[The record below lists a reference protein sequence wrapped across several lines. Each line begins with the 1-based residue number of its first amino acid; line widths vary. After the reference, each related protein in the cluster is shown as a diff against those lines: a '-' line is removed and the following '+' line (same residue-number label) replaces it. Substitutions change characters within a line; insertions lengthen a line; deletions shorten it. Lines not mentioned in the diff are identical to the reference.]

1 MPIIVHHLND
11 SRSQRILWLLEEM
24 GIEYEI
30 KHYSRTA
37 QGTAPPELL
46 QVHPTGKSP
55 VITDTNNGKNK
66 VVAESGA
73 IVEYLIRHYGQGR
86 FVPAD
91 PERIDDNIFFEH
103 FAEGSLMPMLVM
115 KLVFSMIPAKMPF
128 FVRPIGNAIVSNVNS
143 AFLDPDLKRKS
154 DFIADE
160 LNKKCSAGND
170 WFAGGDKDGNP
181 TAADFQMAFPLEA
194 ALSGRISDLPT
205 SIKTYVEKVHARP
218 AFQRGLKRG
227 GPYKYA

>member
-1 MPIIVHHLND
+1 MTIIVHHLNN

-30 KHYSRTA
+30 KHYARTP
-37 QGTAPPELL
+37 QGVAPPELL
-46 QVHPTGKSP
+46 EVHPTGKSP
-55 VITDTNNGKNK
+55 LITDTNNGKDK
-66 VVAESGA
+66 VIAESGA
-73 IVEYLIRHYGQGR
+73 IVDYLIRNYGQGR
-86 FVPAD
+86 FVPKD
-91 PERIDDNIFFEH
+91 SERIEDDVFYNH

-128 FVRPIGNAIVSNVNS
+128 FVRPIGNAIVNNVNS
-143 AFLDPDLKRKS
+143 AFIDPDLKRKT
-154 DFIADE
+154 DFVADE
-160 LNKKCSAGND
+160 LVKKCNSGND

-194 ALSGRISDLPT
+194 ALSGRISNLPAP
-205 SIKTYVEKVHARP
+205 IKTYVDKIHARP
-218 AFQRGLKRG
+218 AFKRGLEKG

>member
-1 MPIIVHHLND
+1 MAIIVHHLNN

-24 GIEYEI
+24 GLEYEI

-37 QGTAPPELL
+37 KGTAPDELL
-46 QVHPTGKSP
+46 AVHPTGKSP
-55 VITDTNNGKNK
+55 LITDTTNGKNK

-73 IVEYLIRHYGQGR
+73 IVDYLIRHYGEGR
-86 FVPAD
+86 FVPTSA
-91 PERIDDNIFFEH
+91 ERVDDDVFWNH
-103 FAEGSLMPMLVM
+103 FAEGSLMPTLVM
-115 KLVFSMIPAKMPF
+115 KLVFSLVPPQMPF
-128 FVRPIGNAIVSNVNS
+128 FVRPLGNAIVKNVNA

-160 LNKKCSAGND
+160 LVKKCDSGNG

-194 ALSGRISDLPT
+194 AASGRISDLPAP
-205 SIKTYVEKVHARP
+205 IKTYVDKIHARP
-218 AFQRGLKRG
+218 AFKRGLEKG
-227 GPYKYA
+227 GPYAYA

>member
-1 MPIIVHHLND
+1 MTIIVHHLNN

-30 KHYSRTA
+30 KHYTRTA

-46 QVHPTGKSP
+46 AVHPTGKSP
-55 VITDTNNGKNK
+55 LITDTNNGKNK

-73 IVEYLIRHYGQGR
+73 IVDYLIRHYGEGR
-86 FVPAD
+86 FVPSN
-91 PERIDDNIFFEH
+91 PERVDDDVFWNH
-103 FAEGSLMPMLVM
+103 FAEGSLMPTLVM
-115 KLVFSMIPAKMPF
+115 KLVFSMIPGKMPF

-154 DFIADE
+154 DFVADE
-160 LNKKCSAGND
+160 LTKKCDSGND
-170 WFAGGDKDGNP
+170 WIAGGDKDGNP

-194 ALSGRISDLPT
+194 ALSGRLSNVPAP
-205 SIKTYVEKVHARP
+205 IKTYVDKIHARP
-218 AFQRGLKRG
+218 AFKRGLEKG
-227 GPYKYA
+227 GPYSYA

>member
-1 MPIIVHHLND
+1 MTIIVHHLND
-11 SRSQRILWLLEEM
+11 SRSQRVLWLLEEM
-24 GIEYEI
+24 GIDYEI

-37 QGTAPPELL
+37 QGTAPKELL
-46 QVHPTGKSP
+46 DVHPTGKSP
-55 VITDTNNGKNK
+55 LITDTTKNK

-73 IVEYLIRHYGQGR
+73 IVDYLIRHYGEGR

-91 PERIDDNIFFEH
+91 PERIDDDVYFNH
-103 FAEGSLMPMLVM
+103 FAEGSLMPTLVM

-154 DFIADE
+154 DFVADE
-160 LNKKCSAGND
+160 LVKKCDGGNG

-181 TAADFQMAFPLEA
+181 TSADFQMAFPLEA
-194 ALSGRISDLPT
+194 ALSGRISNLPA
-205 SIKTYVEKVHARP
+205 SIKTYVDKVHARP
-218 AFQRGLKRG
+218 AFKRGLEKG

>member
-1 MPIIVHHLND
+1 MSIIVHHLND

-24 GIEYEI
+24 GIDYEI
-30 KHYSRTA
+30 KHYARTA

-46 QVHPTGKSP
+46 AVHPTGKSP
-55 VITDTNNGKNK
+55 LITDTKRNK

-73 IVEYLIRHYGQGR
+73 IVDYLIRHYAGEGR
-86 FVPAD
+86 FVPTN
-91 PERIDDNIFFEH
+91 PENVDRDVFFNH
-103 FAEGSLMPMLVM
+103 FAEGSLMPTLVM
-115 KLVFSMIPAKMPF
+115 KLVFSMIPPKMPF
-128 FVRPIGNAIVSNVNS
+128 FVRPIGNAIVNNVNS
-143 AFLDPDLKRKS
+143 AFIDPDLKRKS

-160 LNKKCSAGND
+160 LVKHCDSGNA

-194 ALSGRISDLPT
+194 AMSGRISNLPAP
-205 SIKTYVEKVHARP
+205 IKTYVEKVHARP
-218 AFQRGLKRG
+218 AFKRGLEKG

>member
-1 MPIIVHHLND
+1 MTIIVHHLND

-30 KHYSRTA
+30 KHYKRTT
-37 QGTAPPELL
+37 QGVAPPELVA
-46 QVHPTGKSP
+46 VHPTGKSP
-55 VITDTNNGKNK
+55 LITDTNNGRNK

-73 IVEYLIRHYGQGR
+73 IVDYLIRHYGEGR

-91 PERIDDNIFFEH
+91 PERVDDDVFWNH
-103 FAEGSLMPMLVM
+103 FAEGSLMPTLVM
-115 KLVFSMIPAKMPF
+115 KLVFSLIPGKMPF
-128 FVRPIGNAIVSNVNS
+128 FVRPIRNAIVSNVNS

-160 LNKKCSAGND
+160 LNKKCDGGND

-194 ALSGRISDLPT
+194 AASGRISNLPAP
-205 SIKTYVEKVHARP
+205 IKTYVDKMHARP
-218 AFQRGLKRG
+218 AFKRGLEKG